1 MVTEAVDVALA
12 PPLEALLAPA
22 LQWSGQTL
30 GGTDIV
36 GNNFG
41 KLQSTWLQLQVEE
54 SNGKYYLGYDKCCV
68 GDWTWGG
75 RQRSSDYWPM
85 AMVKTEG
92 SRARRAQLQKGEARS
107 EELSGKIERRGRE
120 TERRRVEAAESK
132 GWSGG
137 VDRREKIGEEMRG
150 DGAQKSYT
158 VTIVAVDSRWVA
170 AKGTLSETKQE
181 HKHGRMCETPAE
193 RGAPIHGAGGAS
205 SPNQTKQT
213 IGCPSGGKSRVV
225 QGAPNG
231 GNKYR
236 PIRRPQDKCTGPK
249 GWPGRQRK
257 NIPFACRQVARPR
270 GRCGGH
276 GAPAECP
283 TSPSQGAP
291 LGGRHPQVAFG
302 AAHRAQYVSKTHVQ
316 SFLIHC

>member
-1 MVTEAVDVALA
+1 MRCWHPPPQGSFAGTAPVD
-12 PPLEALLAPA
+12 ALLAPHHGSIADTTPLDA
-22 LQWSGQTL
+22 LQAPSSW
-30 GGTDIV
+30 
-36 GNNFG
+36 
-41 KLQSTWLQLQVEE
+41 LQSWIPFR
-54 SNGKYYLGYDKCCV
+54 KCHPE
-68 GDWTWGG
+68 
-75 RQRSSDYWPM
+75 RSCAPVP
-85 AMVKTEG
+85 AGAPILCEG
-92 SRARRAQLQKGEARS
+92 PPLEGEARS
-107 EELSGKIERRGRE
+107 AVLCKNDVA
-120 TERRRVEAAESK
+120 VE
-132 GWSGG
+132 WR
-137 VDRREKIGEEMRG
+137 D
-150 DGAQKSYT
+150 T

>member
-1 MVTEAVDVALA
+1 MELGKTGQWNEIEWNCLNRIHRPGGDYSRPSLSADSC
-12 PPLEALLAPA
+12 LL
-22 LQWSGQTL
+22 S
-30 GGTDIV
+30 
-36 GNNFG
+36 
-41 KLQSTWLQLQVEE
+41 
-54 SNGKYYLGYDKCCV
+54 
-68 GDWTWGG
+68 
-75 RQRSSDYWPM
+75 
-85 AMVKTEG
+85 
-92 SRARRAQLQKGEARS
+92 
-107 EELSGKIERRGRE
+107 
-120 TERRRVEAAESK
+120 
-132 GWSGG
+132 
-137 VDRREKIGEEMRG
+137 
-150 DGAQKSYT
+150 
-158 VTIVAVDSRWVA
+158 
-170 AKGTLSETKQE
+170 
-181 HKHGRMCETPAE
+181 ETPAE